1 MGPRGELEDFMVES
15 IFKRSAVVMGE
26 KMESWWSEVEGSGV
40 SESRLVVEEV
50 ASWLWMI
57 SEKL

>member
-1 MGPRGELEDFMVES
+1 M
-15 IFKRSAVVMGE
+15 VMGE